1 MADTFTIALVQM
13 RCDPKPGPNLAKA
26 EAAIAEAAG
35 RGAEIVC
42 LPELFL
48 GPYFCQKEDTAT
60 FDLAEPI
67 PGPSSD
73 RLAAAAKKHKV
84 VVVGSIF
91 EKRMPGVYHNTAT
104 VHDSSGEFLGIYR
117 KMHIPDDPLYYEK
130 YYFTPGDLG
139 WKVFA
144 TKPAKVGT
152 LVCWDQWYPEAAR
165 LTALQGAE
173 VIFYPTA
180 IGWHPKEKAEYGEA
194 QHSAWET
201 SMRGHA
207 IANGIYIAGVN
218 RIGHELPPDG
228 EKTGGIEFWGGSFV
242 SDPFGRILAKAS
254 CDKEEILVVK
264 CDRKLMEDVRRNWPF
279 FRDRRIDAF
288 GGLTRRVVD

>member
-73 RLAAAAKKHKV
+73 RLAAAAKKHEV

-194 QHSAWET
+194 QYSAWET